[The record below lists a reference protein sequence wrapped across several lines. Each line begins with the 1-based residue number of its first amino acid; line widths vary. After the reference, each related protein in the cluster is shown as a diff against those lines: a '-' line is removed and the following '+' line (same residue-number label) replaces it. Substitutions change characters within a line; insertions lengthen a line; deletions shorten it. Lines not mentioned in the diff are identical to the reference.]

1 MLLLIKY
8 GMPREIALALISRVR
23 ILLCMMRSVMKPKYK
38 CNECGWEGDEND
50 IAFITVHGPCGTFDD
65 GRCPNCNSTDILHSD
80 DTSLQDV
87 Q

>member
-1 MLLLIKY
+1 
-8 GMPREIALALISRVR
+8 
-23 ILLCMMRSVMKPKYK
+23 MKPKYK

-65 GRCPNCNSTDILHSD
+65 GRCPHCNSTDILHSD